1 MSILWASVAVLVA
14 AALAITA
21 LLLVRRGAPDGSYFN
36 DGDRASGVFGVLA
49 TGFSVLLGFIVFLA
63 FTSYDESRRGAEDE
77 ARAVVQQF
85 QTAQFLPEA
94 AGQQAADELVCYAR
108 SIVHVEWPRMED
120 GTMDDSLNPWGVAL
134 FRTLDATEPRTAAEQ
149 SAYDRWFD
157 QTSDREL
164 ARQTRLHAADGVI
177 PSPVWVVL
185 FLIAAVI
192 FAYMLFFADS
202 GERAV
207 VQAML
212 IGSVAVVIGA
222 TLVSI
227 STLDSPFRPGP
238 GSVEPTA
245 MLRSLDI
252 LEQGRAVV
260 GSTGRL
266 PCTPQGTPTT

>member
-1 MSILWASVAVLVA
+1 VSILWASIAVLVA

-108 SIVHVEWPRMED
+108 SIVYVEWPRMED
-120 GTMDDSLNPWGVAL
+120 GTIDDSLNPWGVAL